1 MIMSCCG
8 HKRAH
13 LFRAHSAA
21 TMQAPVQPVA
31 PARPPRR
38 FTYTGPGS
46 ATIRGASSG
55 TLYRFDRNGASVE
68 VASEDTF
75 AMMAERD
82 VRAQS

>member
-1 MIMSCCG
+1 MSCCG

-21 TMQAPVQPVA
+21 MTQAPVQPVA
-31 PARPPRR
+31 PLSPPRL
-38 FTYTGPGS
+38 FTYTGSGS

-55 TLYRFDRNGASVE
+55 TLYRFDRKGASVE
-68 VASEDTF
+68 VASEDAF

-82 VRAQS
+82 VQAQS